1 MSDQQSMTLSTAAN
15 ALWNRPDDLY
25 REAFHYFQI
34 LFRSSQADA
43 HEMREIQLISYLPES
58 VYRDR
63 TTQGAVITGAI
74 VAMYAHE
81 VEADFQAEVLDLNAV
96 ALAGAR
102 TVEEILVCLTTM
114 PQEVLNQLDEI
125 ILRQGVVTGDGLY
138 ASDLVFKRVLYWQ
151 HHDLRKHARWLRA
164 LGKHARI
171 QQGLERTPL
180 GDPFLREVK
189 ARSLEQLRPVVARW
203 HEWHGRQTVLPTQEE
218 IANAF
223 FREADRPDVP
233 FVSGAHNRALWS
245 SFITKDALALVKLS
259 PENLIHALVGYVTQ
273 HDFEYVRWMI
283 SSR

>member
-1 MSDQQSMTLSTAAN
+1 MTLGTAEN

-34 LFRSSQADA
+34 LFNSSQADA

-81 VEADFQAEVLDLNAV
+81 VEADLRGDVVDLNAV

-102 TVEEILVCLTTM
+102 TIEEILVCLTTM

-125 ILRQGVVTGDGLY
+125 ILRQGIVTGDGLH
-138 ASDLVFKRVLYWQ
+138 ASDVVFKRVLNWQ
-151 HHDLRKHARWLRA
+151 NHDLRKHQRWLRA

-171 QQGLERTPL
+171 QQGMEKTPL
-180 GDPFLREVK
+180 TDPFLREVK
-189 ARSLEQLRPVVARW
+189 ARALEQLRPVVIRLQKWYEQQRSSHAR
-203 HEWHGRQTVLPTQEE
+203 TQEE
-218 IANAF
+218 QEIVEAF
-223 FREADRPDVP
+223 AREAANPGLP
-233 FVSGAHNRALWS
+233 FLSGAHNLELWLNFCHEDPQAFVS
-245 SFITKDALALVKLS
+245 LS
-259 PENLIHALVGYVTQ
+259 PENLFHAFMGYVTK
-273 HDFEYVRWMI
+273 HDVDYIRQMI
-283 SSR
+283 SRK